1 MFGKKKNSETAPSSP
16 EIGLLGVG
24 TRFEGKIRFRGTL
37 RLDGLVRGTIHA
49 EPGGGAILMIN
60 RTAAVIGSVVADSV
74 LISGHVEGDVIAQQ
88 RVEIY
93 RNGIL
98 KGDIYTGE
106 IMIEGGAELQG
117 ACHMI
122 RDLHPD
128 QQKALLDRAAG
139 PGGQAVEIRGAD
151 EQRELDGRY
160 TA

>member
-1 MFGKKKNSETAPSSP
+1 LFGKKRNSGAAPSSP
-16 EIGLLGVG
+16 EISLLGVG
-24 TRFEGKIRFRGTL
+24 TRFEGNIRFRGTL
-37 RLDGLVRGTIHA
+37 RLDGLVRGAIHA
-49 EPGGGAILMIN
+49 EPGGGAILVIN
-60 RTAAVIGSVVADSV
+60 RNAAVIGSVVVDSV

-106 IMIEGGAELQG
+106 IMIEGGAEFQG

-128 QQKALLDRAAG
+128 QQKALLDRAAA
-139 PGGQAVEIRGAD
+139 PGGREVEIRGAD
-151 EQRELDGRY
+151 EQGEFDGRY